1 MLLTD
6 GDGVEVYDCAS
17 RASGDSS
24 VVATVVTLVIGV
36 DQVKR
41 QGVGGTIFGNNKSTG
56 EAQSS

>member
-24 VVATVVTLVIGV
+24 VVATVG
-36 DQVKR
+36 QVVARLLNVQRFMKTR
-41 QGVGGTIFGNNKSTG
+41 
-56 EAQSS
+56 AA